1 MSEADTLPGTTV
13 RSQLI
18 PLADMHLLLPTTCI
32 AEIVDWREAEAVDDA
47 PAWWLGI
54 LEWRGLRIPLL
65 SFEAANGRPPGEVSR
80 HGRIAVLNG
89 IGGDPE
95 LPFYAL
101 QLQGIPR
108 LVLVDQ
114 ASIDTIAEAEES
126 LPLVLEY
133 ATLQGQGVLIPDQD
147 KLEVLLK
154 SAGVTVSKQD
164 EPSPGTMAP

>member
-1 MSEADTLPGTTV
+1 MSEADILPGTTV

-18 PLADMHLLLPTTCI
+18 PLADMRLLLPTTCI
-32 AEIVDWREAEAVDDA
+32 AEIIDWQVPEPVDDA
-47 PAWWLGI
+47 PAWWLGM

-65 SFEAANGRPPGEVSR
+65 SFEAANDRPRGEISR
-80 HGRIAVLNG
+80 RGRIAVLNG

-108 LVLVDQ
+108 LTLVDQ
-114 ASIDTIAEAEES
+114 ANIGVISEPEES

-133 ATLQGQGVLIPDQD
+133 AMLQEQAVQIPDQD
-147 KLEVLLK
+147 KLEALLK
-154 SAGVTVSKQD
+154 SAGATVSKLD
-164 EPSPGTMAP
+164 EPSPDA

>member
-1 MSEADTLPGTTV
+1 MSEADILPDITV

-18 PLADMHLLLPTTCI
+18 PLADMRLLLPTTCV
-32 AEIVDWREAEAVDDA
+32 AEIIDWQEPEAVDDT
-47 PAWWLGI
+47 PEWLLGR

-65 SFEAANGRPPGEVSR
+65 SFEAANGRPRGEVSR
-80 HGRIAVLNG
+80 RGRIAVLNG

-108 LVLVDQ
+108 LSLVDQ
-114 ASIDTIAEAEES
+114 ANIGVISEPEES

-133 ATLQGQGVLIPDQD
+133 AMLQEQAVLIPDQD
-147 KLEVLLK
+147 KLEALIK
-154 SAGVTVSKQD
+154 SAGLKVTSVD
-164 EPSPGTMAP
+164 NGD

>member
-1 MSEADTLPGTTV
+1 MSEADILPGTTV

-18 PLADMHLLLPTTCI
+18 PLADMRLLLPTTCI
-32 AEIVDWREAEAVDDA
+32 AEIIDWQVPEPVDDA
-47 PAWWLGI
+47 PVWWLGM

-65 SFEAANGRPPGEVSR
+65 SFEAANDRPRGEISR
-80 HGRIAVLNG
+80 RGRIAVLNG

-108 LVLVDQ
+108 LTLVDQ
-114 ASIDTIAEAEES
+114 ANIGAVSEPEEP

-133 ATLQGQGVLIPDQD
+133 AMLQEQEVLVPDQD
-147 KLEVLLK
+147 KLEALLK
-154 SAGVTVSKQD
+154 SAGATVSKLD
-164 EPSPGTMAP
+164 EPSPD